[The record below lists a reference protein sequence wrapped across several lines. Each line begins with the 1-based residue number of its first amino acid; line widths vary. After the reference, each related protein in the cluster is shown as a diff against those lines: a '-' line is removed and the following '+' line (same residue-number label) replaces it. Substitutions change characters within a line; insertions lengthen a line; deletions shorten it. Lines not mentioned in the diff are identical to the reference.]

1 MEHRTALGTT
11 VTAFVTALAD
21 AGLRHACF
29 APGSRSTPLVLG
41 LAREPRI
48 RLWDHL
54 DERSAGFFALG
65 LARAL
70 DEPVAVVTTSGTAA
84 ANLLPAVVEANLA
97 QAPLVVLTADR
108 PPELRDAGAPQTI
121 DQLRLY
127 GTHVKWFAELP
138 PPDGTPL
145 VQRAAA
151 SAARRAVALAR
162 AFPPGPVHLNLPYR
176 EPLVP
181 HFGLSIAAPAGAVLS
196 GTPQLDER
204 ELAEVAALLAR
215 RRRGVVLA
223 GPQPDPALALA
234 LVELASLLGYPI
246 LADPLSQLR
255 AGPHP
260 RDLVLDAYDAVLR
273 EPEAL
278 PALQPELVLRVGAIP
293 TSKPLQLA
301 LEAWE
306 NAEQILLAAGNW
318 PDPAHRASWVLQG
331 ALRPTV
337 RALTRAL
344 ALATPRPDT
353 DWLARWRAVD
363 RAARAALEAGLAE
376 LDEPFEG
383 RVFRELA
390 ELLPDGAAL
399 VAGNSMPVRDL
410 DAFFPSVPQRVRIF
424 ANRGANGIDGVTST
438 ALGIAAARTGPTVLV
453 TGDLSFYHDLT
464 GLLAARRHRLRATI
478 VLLHNDGG
486 GIFSFLPQAHEVPEQ
501 FEFLFGTPHGLDFQ
515 HAAALFG
522 LAYARPT
529 DRSSV
534 RDALAAALVAD
545 RTSIVEL
552 RSDRQRNVVL
562 HQELWARARAAVRD
576 ALAAGTRR

>member
-1 MEHRTALGTT
+1 MEHRTALGAT

-97 QAPLVVLTADR
+97 QVPLVVLTADR

-223 GPQPDPALALA
+223 GPQPDPALAPA

-306 NAEQILLAAGNW
+306 NTEQILLAAGNW

-464 GLLAARRHRLRATI
+464 GLLAARRYRLRATI

-486 GIFSFLPQAHEVPEQ
+486 GIFSLSLIH
-501 FEFLFGTPHGLDFQ
+501 
-515 HAAALFG
+515 
-522 LAYARPT
+522 
-529 DRSSV
+529 
-534 RDALAAALVAD
+534 
-545 RTSIVEL
+545 I
-552 RSDRQRNVVL
+552 
-562 HQELWARARAAVRD
+562 
-576 ALAAGTRR
+576 

>member
-1 MEHRTALGTT
+1 MEHRTALGAT

-97 QAPLVVLTADR
+97 QVPLVVLTADR

-138 PPDGTPL
+138 PPDGSPL

-223 GPQPDPALALA
+223 GPQPDIALAPA

-390 ELLPDGAAL
+390 ELLPDGAVL

>member
-1 MEHRTALGTT
+1 MEHRTALGAT

-97 QAPLVVLTADR
+97 QVPLVVLTADR

-223 GPQPDPALALA
+223 GPQPDIALAPA

-306 NAEQILLAAGNW
+306 NTEQILLAAGNW

>member
-1 MEHRTALGTT
+1 MEHRTALGAT

-97 QAPLVVLTADR
+97 QVPLVVLTADR

-223 GPQPDPALALA
+223 GPQPDPALAPA

-306 NAEQILLAAGNW
+306 NTEQILLAAGNW
-318 PDPAHRASWVLQG
+318 PDPAHRASWILHG
-331 ALRPTV
+331 ALRPV
-337 RALTRAL
+337 VSAL
-344 ALATPRPDT
+344 ARTIAVATPRPDT

-376 LDEPFEG
+376 LDDPFEG

-515 HAAALFG
+515 HAAAFFG

-576 ALAAGTRR
+576 ALAAETRR

>member
-1 MEHRTALGTT
+1 MEHRTALGAT
-11 VTAFVTALAD
+11 VTAFVSALAD

-54 DERSAGFFALG
+54 DERAAGFFALG

-97 QAPLVVLTADR
+97 QVPLIVLTADR

-138 PPDGTPL
+138 PPEGTVL

-181 HFGLSIAAPAGAVLS
+181 HFGPSPTAPAGAVLS
-196 GTPQLDER
+196 GTPQLDES
-204 ELAEVAALLAR
+204 ELAEVAASLAR
-215 RRRGVVLA
+215 RRRGIVVA
-223 GPQPDPALALA
+223 GPQPDPTLAPA
-234 LVELASLLGYPI
+234 LVALASLLGYPI

-301 LEAWE
+301 LETWE

-318 PDPAHRASWVLQG
+318 PDPTHRAGWILHG
-331 ALRPTV
+331 ALRPVV
-337 RALTRAL
+337 RTLTGAIAAAAPL
-344 ALATPRPDT
+344 PDT

-363 RAARAALEAGLAE
+363 RAARAALEAALAE
-376 LDEPFEG
+376 LDELFEG

-390 ELLPDGAAL
+390 DLLPDGAAL

-410 DAFFPSVPQRVRIF
+410 DAFFPSVPQRVHIF

-438 ALGIAAARTGPTVLV
+438 ALGIAAAHTGPTVLV

-464 GLLAARRHRLRATI
+464 GLLAAGRHRLRATI
-478 VLLHNDGG
+478 VLLNNDGG

-529 DRSSV
+529 DWSSV
-534 RDALAAALVAD
+534 RSALAAALTAD
-545 RTSIVEL
+545 RTSVVEL
-552 RSDRQRNVVL
+552 RTDRQRNVLL
-562 HQELWARARAAVRD
+562 HQQLWTRARAAVRD
-576 ALAAGTRR
+576 ALAAGARR